1 MLREAVSFPTYTM
14 ALNRKYSA
22 LPDLDTAPDIYET
35 PDLTDDNSTV
45 PTGTVKS
52 QSDEEDDYDREPS
65 EGVLRSRLKVS
76 EARSRFTPA
85 NVDARDVDFSDRV
98 SGKRKSYK
106 VSTRRHRTLEDGTL
120 ELGDLSDD
128 DDGSNNLARKIARL
142 KREVE
147 EARAEHAKQ
156 QGTPS
161 QEADIDSLSRA
172 LESISGLS
180 SRQEPVFK
188 SAPMPEPQPAAD
200 GSSAELPPATGGATY
215 TVTYAP
221 TYQQSHALAKAA
233 DFDKRLLFLEKSLGI
248 GSSAAPEL
256 DAGGPPRA
264 VLPMLETLD
273 KQVSAL
279 ASATPVSLDTL
290 TRRVRALNQE
300 AESVDRS
307 RQTLRVSREMVL
319 VPMTE
324 TGGTALS
331 AAEAEAAQRA
341 RAVASDLREYEAKI
355 NALYGTLPTIE
366 NLAPL
371 LPPLLDRLRS
381 LRAIHADAAAAGD
394 TLDRIERSQA
404 ETAAE
409 IKQWR
414 EGLEKVEAAM
424 REGETSMEG
433 NAKAMEGWVKELEQ
447 RIAKLS

>member
-1 MLREAVSFPTYTM
+1 M

-52 QSDEEDDYDREPS
+52 QSDEEDDYGREPS

-128 DDGSNNLARKIARL
+128 DDNGADSLARKIARL

-147 EARAEHAKQ
+147 EARAECAKQ
-156 QGTPS
+156 QGTSS

-172 LESISGLS
+172 LESISGLT

-188 SAPMPEPQPAAD
+188 SAPVPELEPQPAAD
-200 GSSAELPPATGGATY
+200 DSSAELPPATGGATY

-256 DAGGPPRA
+256 DAGGLPRA
-264 VLPMLETLD
+264 VLPMLEMLD
-273 KQVSAL
+273 KQVGAL

-307 RQTLRVSREMVL
+307 RQTLRASREMVL

-394 TLDRIERSQA
+394 TLDRIDRSQA

-433 NAKAMEGWVKELEQ
+433 NAKAMEGWVTELEQ

>member
-1 MLREAVSFPTYTM
+1 M

-52 QSDEEDDYDREPS
+52 QSDEEDDYGHEPA

-128 DDGSNNLARKIARL
+128 DDDGADSLARKIARL

-147 EARAEHAKQ
+147 EARAEYAKQ
-156 QGTPS
+156 QATSPNPPADGTSP
-161 QEADIDSLSRA
+161 EADIDSLSRA
-172 LESISGLS
+172 LESISGLL
-180 SRQEPVFK
+180 SRQEPVFR
-188 SAPMPEPQPAAD
+188 SAPVLEPQPAAD

-233 DFDKRLLFLEKSLGI
+233 DFDKRLLLLEKSLGI

-256 DAGGPPRA
+256 DAGGLPRA

-273 KQVSAL
+273 RQVGAL

-300 AESVDRS
+300 AASVEKS
-307 RQTLRVSREMVL
+307 RGTLEAAREMVL
-319 VPMTE
+319 VPMVHTGE
-324 TGGTALS
+324 TATS

-341 RAVASDLREYEAKI
+341 LAIASNLSEYEAKI
-355 NALYGTLPTIE
+355 SALYGTLPTIE

-381 LRAIHADAAAAGD
+381 LRAIHADAAAASD

-404 ETAAE
+404 EAAAE
-409 IKQWR
+409 IRQWR

-447 RIAKLS
+447 RVAKLS